1 MTNTDTTKSI
11 AAKIAKCLNLANSDN
26 PNEAQAAKRQAEAL
40 MKKYS
45 LTSADVAA
53 STINQQQLKA
63 THRYQLP
70 VYLANLACVIA
81 KAFGCETTVTIGN
94 KHWGSNLNF
103 FGVGIKPELCAY
115 TYSVLRR
122 QLLKD
127 RKDYRDSLTRYKPTN
142 RTRKA
147 DLFCEA
153 WVVKVASQVS
163 EFAGTEQEKA
173 AIAAYHERRGAK
185 IIADTRKGAVIK
197 DKGDYSAW
205 LAGNTAAAEV
215 SLHKP
220 VQTKHKTALL
230 G

>member
-1 MTNTDTTKSI
+1 MTNNDTTKSI

-26 PNEAQAAKRQAEAL
+26 PNEAQVAKRQAEAL

-70 VYLANLACVIA
+70 VYLADLSYVIA
-81 KAFGCETTVTIGN
+81 KAFGCETTVTVGN
-94 KHWGSNLNF
+94 KHWGSTLRF

-127 RKDYRDSLTRYKPTN
+127 RTVYRNSLSRYKPTN

-173 AIAAYHERRGAK
+173 AIAAYHEQRGTK
-185 IIADTRKGAVIK
+185 IIEDTRKGAEFK
-197 DKGDYSAW
+197 DKSDYSAW
-205 LAGNTAAAEV
+205 LAGHTAATEV

-220 VQTKHKTALL
+220 MQTKRNLALR
-230 G
+230 